1 VAGDEYGEE
10 MELCSV
16 TSILKKLAEKPEPVL
31 AYFHCEVIL
40 DKSRDQPICHSEV

>member
-10 MELCSV
+10 TELCSV

-31 AYFHCEVIL
+31 AYFYYEVIL
-40 DKSRDQPICHSEV
+40 DKSREQAIWHSEV